1 MKHLIFF
8 MAGFFAAVGSF
19 AQANEEPIV
28 TTGIGANYRAAVN
41 EALMLALEQHD
52 GFHMSA
58 VERSALLSSSA
69 GLSID
74 RDGKL
79 SESERNEMDEA
90 IVRASQKW
98 ANGKIAGYT
107 VLMNEYDPK
116 VRKYTVELEV
126 RFPVKY
132 VPAGRDPD
140 ILRRMVVTTFN
151 VRNRNFAWH
160 DQTVGSIEWSVA
172 FGNALN
178 ADLTQTRKFTML
190 DRAYDQEVN
199 AELARLMEQNAS
211 PNDAA
216 RLNQKLG
223 TDYLIVGEV
232 ELGNVQAPAINP
244 MTWQPVESDSA
255 LFATVNYRVL
265 LAPTGQLKWADT
277 IRIYSS
283 QFPEADL
290 KSFIAATAETAA
302 REACKGIM
310 DNILPL
316 EVVGVSSGLLVIG
329 EGGRQVSVGQ
339 QFSVNV
345 LGETVYD
352 TRTGEVID
360 SVEIPVGVC
369 EIVAVQPKL
378 SYAKLIAGKIDDVA
392 VRARLRALPCE
403 AMPIEQPANTSTI
416 KVNANGG
423 IVAPF

>member
-1 MKHLIFF
+1 MESLHKYVASSGEDRQSKAYLKDEL
-8 MAGFFAAVGSF
+8 MACMHKNTEGS
-19 AQANEEPIV
+19 ISGYSV
-28 TTGIGANYRAAVN
+28 VN
-41 EALMLALEQHD
+41 EA
-52 GFHMSA
+52 
-58 VERSALLSSSA
+58 
-69 GLSID
+69 
-74 RDGKL
+74 
-79 SESERNEMDEA
+79 
-90 IVRASQKW
+90 
-98 ANGKIAGYT
+98 
-107 VLMNEYDPK
+107 YD
-116 VRKYTVELEV
+116 YSGDCYQVELEV
-126 RFPVKY
+126 RFPAKY

-140 ILRRMVVTTFN
+140 NLRRMVVTTFN

-160 DQTVGSIEWSVA
+160 EQTVGSIEWSVA
-172 FGNALN
+172 LCNALN

-244 MTWQPVESDSA
+244 MTWQPVESDA
-255 LFATVNYRVL
+255 TLFATVNYRVL

-283 QFPEADL
+283 QYPEADL
-290 KSFIAATAETAA
+290 KSFIVATAETAA

-378 SYAKLIAGKIDDVA
+378 SYAKLIVGKIDDIA

-403 AMPIEQPANTSTI
+403 VMPIEQPANTSTI